1 MIRLNYS
8 TANRDGGKRTKMKR
22 EIRRSLNA
30 HKMNTKAR
38 AHAHLKER
46 LCLPEWYGN
55 NLDALQDC
63 LGGINEPTRIIVRFT
78 PQLEDSLDEYGTKL
92 LRVLR
97 RSTEENDNLR
107 LTLRNWL

>member
-1 MIRLNYS
+1 M
-8 TANRDGGKRTKMKR
+8 ANHNGGKRTKMKR

-30 HKMNTKAR
+30 HKMTTR
-38 AHAHLKER
+38 ECAHAHLKER

-63 LGGINEPTRIIVRFT
+63 LGGINEPTWIIVRFT
-78 PQLEDSLDEYGTKL
+78 PQLEASLGEYGTKL

-97 RSTEENDNLR
+97 QSTEDNENLR
-107 LTLRNWL
+107 LTLRNWI